1 MASTSTLATVTV
13 ASAAEAHQLGQ
24 QHLQDLAAAVKSL
37 HLQVKSNISKI
48 DAFKVQAEEAK
59 PAEAAPKMAP
69 PTRHSDQKFVDL
81 PDGVDVHAEKT
92 IAYVRIVFMK
102 VKEVDTVKEV
112 YTAKAYIQAK
122 WREPALD
129 GISPLTSIIDF
140 SKLWKPLLFIEN
152 IIGGDR
158 GKEELTWQLDKGGR
172 AWVFERRLLKGV
184 FAETLELMD
193 FPFDVQDLSII
204 VSSERTSLE
213 LDLEADPDEQCGIST
228 PPFEEQGEW
237 DLFRH
242 VDTEK
247 MSIVQGYGGSSPKSY
262 PTFSCICKA
271 ARRPDYFYWNI
282 FIVLY
287 FINSLSFTTFCVDP
301 KKAQFRLTMSFTLV
315 LTTIQF
321 KFVINRCVPKVSYLT
336 YLDKYVLGS
345 LMMICTSCIW
355 HSGLDTVSK
364 AYPHLMDKENGWLT
378 IDKKACVT
386 LLCVYL
392 LYHTAFILG
401 LYWYACAKR
410 REMKELDKEY
420 LLEKLNLETSRRG
433 KEDIFGNVYQ

>member
-1 MASTSTLATVTV
+1 MAAVNRRPTNAML
-13 ASAAEAHQLGQ
+13 AEAEQVGQ
-24 QHLQDLAAAVKSL
+24 SHLNSLTDAIQKL
-37 HLQVKSNISKI
+37 HLRYKTNVEKV
-48 DAFKVQAEEAK
+48 DAFRTMQDEKRKEEKNSKVN
-59 PAEAAPKMAP
+59 
-69 PTRHSDQKFVDL
+69 PTRVSDQKFYEL
-81 PDGVDVHAEKT
+81 PEGCDVHEEKT
-92 IAYVRIVFMK
+92 MAYVRIVFMK
-102 VKEVDTVKEV
+102 VNEVDTVKEV
-112 YTAKAYIQAK
+112 YTAKAFIQAK

-129 GISPLTSIIDF
+129 GISPTTSVIDYT
-140 SKLWKPLLFIEN
+140 KLWKPLLFIEN

-158 GKEELTWQLDKGGR
+158 GKEELTWLLDKSGQ

-184 FAETLELMD
+184 FAETLELYD
-193 FPFDVQDLSII
+193 FPFDVQELSII

-228 PPFEEQGEW
+228 PPFEQQGEW

-247 MSIVQGYGGSSPKSY
+247 MAIVQGYGGSSPKSY

-271 ARRPDYFYWNI
+271 SRRPDYFYWNI

-287 FINSLSFTTFCVDP
+287 FINSLSFTTFCVEP
-301 KKAQFRLTMSFTLV
+301 NKAQFRLALSFTLV

-345 LMMICTSCIW
+345 LVMIISSCVW
-355 HSGLDTVSK
+355 HSGIQQIMK
-364 AYPHLMDKENGWLT
+364 NYPHLMAKELGWLT
-378 IDKKACVT
+378 IDKKVCMS
-386 LLCVYL
+386 LLCVYV
-392 LYHTAFILG
+392 LYHTVFILG

-410 REMKELDKEY
+410 REMRELDSEFLMK
-420 LLEKLNLETSRRG
+420 KAKLETSRRG
-433 KEDIFGNVYQ
+433 TEDIFGNLYQ